1 MEIEGSIWLN
11 PSHILASISFGYL
24 SFAAKPQPNRRM
36 IGTTMTAPRHQ
47 RKPCTPCSRR
57 GFLAAALLVTASAIP
72 AIGAETTE
80 QVVTDLNTGL
90 AISGFDPVAYFI
102 DGAPVLGKDQF
113 EHPYA
118 GVVWRFR
125 NQGNLGAF
133 IANPDVYVP
142 RFGGYDPL
150 AVARGIAVPGDPR
163 IWLMTGERLYLFY
176 TPAARDTFAN
186 DADRLIALAD
196 RKWPELL
203 LTLAQ

>member
-1 MEIEGSIWLN
+1 VLVS
-11 PSHILASISFGYL
+11 
-24 SFAAKPQPNRRM
+24 
-36 IGTTMTAPRHQ
+36 AP
-47 RKPCTPCSRR
+47 
-57 GFLAAALLVTASAIP
+57 AAIP

-80 QVVTDLNTGL
+80 QIVTDLNTGL

-102 DGAPVLGKDQF
+102 DAAPVLGKDQF
-113 EHPYA
+113 EHAYA

-133 IANPDVYVP
+133 VANPDVYMP

-150 AVARGIAVPGDPR
+150 AVARDVALPGNPR
-163 IWLMTGERLYLFY
+163 IWLMIGERLYLFF
-176 TPAARDTFAN
+176 TAAARDTFAD
-186 DADRLIALAD
+186 DAERLIALAD

>member
-1 MEIEGSIWLN
+1 
-11 PSHILASISFGYL
+11 
-24 SFAAKPQPNRRM
+24 M
-36 IGTTMTAPRHQ
+36 IGRTMTAPRHQ
-47 RKPCTPCSRR
+47 RKPCTPVSRR
-57 GFLAAALLVTASAIP
+57 GFLTASWLVTVSAIS
-72 AIGAETTE
+72 ATGAETTE
-80 QVVTDLNTGL
+80 QVVTDLKTGL

-113 EHPYA
+113 EHTYA

-133 IANPDVYVP
+133 IANPDVYMP

-163 IWLMTGERLYLFY
+163 IWLMSGERLYLFY
-176 TPAARDTFAN
+176 AAAGRDTFAK
-186 DADRLIALAD
+186 DAERLTTLAD

-203 LTLAQ
+203 VTLAQ